1 MADIRRLPV
10 PVTEIWEWQLQGACR
25 GMDSAFF
32 FHPEGE
38 RGPAR
43 ANREA
48 RAKQI
53 CQRCPVL
60 EQCRRHAL
68 AVHEPYG
75 VWGGLSES
83 ERDDDHPRPDRSL
96 RIPRPARSAGRAAA
110 RPNRHASSGPTPGRR
125 PRARCCAVRARAVSG
140 RDRGRDRPAAGAP
153 AAPACRPRRSPW

>member
-1 MADIRRLPV
+1 MADTRRLPV
-10 PVTEIWEWQLQGACR
+10 PVTEIWEWQVQGACR

-43 ANREA
+43 ASREA

-53 CQRCPVL
+53 CRRCPVL
-60 EQCRRHAL
+60 DQCRRHAL

-83 ERDDDHPRPDRSL
+83 ERDTIIRGHDRSL
-96 RIPRPARSAGRAAA
+96 RIPDQRAAPDARPAEAETGR
-110 RPNRHASSGPTPGRR
+110 
-125 PRARCCAVRARAVSG
+125 
-140 RDRGRDRPAAGAP
+140 
-153 AAPACRPRRSPW
+153 